1 MYIGRYNMKKKLISS
16 ILVAAMVAGTVV
28 GCGGSSDS
36 TEKGGSTGSKN
47 DSYDFYIFNTK
58 GENADAMQA
67 AVDAYEEE
75 TGLTVK
81 LFSLGSGTDSSEIL
95 RTELASKNAPTI
107 FCCMNPVG
115 LVEFT
120 EGGYAMDLADATNA
134 NFQKLVADIPENLK
148 LSDANGSYG
157 IPFNIE
163 GYGYIVDKKMLA
175 AIYGEDNVDAWID
188 AYKTATYDEF
198 KAMVEAT
205 TAYIKDG
212 TTASVTLSGQSFEMV
227 AKDGLANGLE
237 GVFSMAG
244 SQTWTYGDHLINVF
258 IDAAFKDAG
267 AASEATADQLDK
279 AEKIFE
285 AYAEVI
291 DLKSSNAVIARG
303 ADAINDTTGGYDAS
317 VQNFADGKSLFL
329 KQGNWAYGNICDLHT
344 AGTGNDE
351 IADTITFLPIKTPLT
366 DDMIQSGL
374 KADYMN
380 QSISVFV
387 PNYYV
392 LNKKCDA
399 DQLDKAEEFLYWLNT
414 SEKGQDFVINEMA
427 FVPYNADPATT
438 SAGYSLGDSLIEYVA
453 AGNTITNAYAGCPSQ
468 WTGDVVGKYI
478 MENYLTA
485 ADWDANAY
493 SDIANYV
500 VSTWKEKKGL

>member
-28 GCGGSSDS
+28 GCGGSGDS
-36 TEKGGSTGSKN
+36 TQKGGKGS
-47 DSYDFYIFNTK
+47 DDYDFYIFNTK

-67 AVDAYEEE
+67 CVDAYEEE

-107 FCCMNPVG
+107 FCCMNPVA

-120 EGGYAMDLADATNA
+120 EGGYAMDLADAENA
-134 NFQKLVADIPENLK
+134 NFKKLVEEIPENLK

-163 GYGYIVDKKMLA
+163 GYGYIVDKEMLA
-175 AIYGEDNVDAWID
+175 AIYGADNVDAWIE

-198 KAMVEAT
+198 EAMVEAT

-258 IDAAFKDAG
+258 IDAAFKDA
-267 AASEATADQLDK
+267 AAVSEATADQLDA

-285 AYAEVI
+285 AYAQVI
-291 DLKSSNAVIARG
+291 DLKSSNAVIPRG
-303 ADAINDTTGGYDAS
+303 ADAIGDTTGGYDAS
-317 VQNFADGKSLFL
+317 VQNFSDGKALFL
-329 KQGNWAYGNICDLHT
+329 KQGNWAYTNIKDLHT
-344 AGTGNDE
+344 AGTGNDNIE
-351 IADTITFLPIKTPLT
+351 DTITFLPIKTPLK
-366 DDMIQSGL
+366 DSDIQSGL
-374 KADYMN
+374 TADYMN

-392 LNKKCDA
+392 LNKKCDK

-414 SEKGQDFVINEMA
+414 SETGQKFVIEDMA

-453 AGNTITNAYAGCPSQ
+453 AGNTITNAYAGCPQQ

-478 MENYLTA
+478 LENYLNKEE
-485 ADWDANAY
+485 WDANAY
-493 SDIANYV
+493 EDIAKYV
-500 VSTWKEKKGL
+500 ISSWKEKKGL